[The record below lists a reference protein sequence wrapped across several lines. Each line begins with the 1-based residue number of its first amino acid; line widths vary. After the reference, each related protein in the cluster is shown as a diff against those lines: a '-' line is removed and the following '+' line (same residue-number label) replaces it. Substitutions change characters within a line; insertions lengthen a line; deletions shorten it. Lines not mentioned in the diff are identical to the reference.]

1 MSDVHTGHSIR
12 PIGSGQQRG
21 FFFSFYLPNGVVREQ
36 LLQETGLSWAKVHV
50 GIGQAAEVRSGM
62 VLTPIWLDVEV
73 YEKCTG
79 YSWK

>member
-1 MSDVHTGHSIR
+1 MYTQDTAYAYRIR
-12 PIGSGQQRG
+12 TTERV
-21 FFFSFYLPNGVVREQ
+21 FLSFYLPNGVVREQ